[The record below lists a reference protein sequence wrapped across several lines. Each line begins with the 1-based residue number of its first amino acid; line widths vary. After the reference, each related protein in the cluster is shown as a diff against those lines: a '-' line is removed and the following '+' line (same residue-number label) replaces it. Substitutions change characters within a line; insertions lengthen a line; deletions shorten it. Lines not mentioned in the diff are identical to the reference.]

1 MTRASL
7 SEPLRFAPRATH
19 GAQNEAKHGAQNGA
33 KHELVIPELLAPAG
47 SPEALKAAVAAGA
60 DAVYF
65 GASLFNARMS
75 AKNFSERELAAAIDY
90 CHSHGVACHI
100 TLNTLIFD
108 RKEKEALALAE
119 TLCRAGADALIVA
132 DLGFARTLHRH
143 FPELPLHASTQCS
156 IHNSDGAALLA
167 SLGFSRVV
175 VARELD
181 RDNLAALCRTSP
193 LPVEVFLHGALCVC
207 QSGQC
212 LLSSFLGGRSG
223 NQGAC
228 AQPCRM
234 PYNGGYPLSLK
245 DLCLASHIRELL
257 AIGPVSLKIEGR
269 MKSPDYVG
277 RVTAVYRRLLDE
289 KRDASPKELD
299 YLAAIFSRSG
309 FTDGYFTKTISS
321 AMLGVRTGSDKTAS
335 AALGRHDPG
344 KAPGRAPGHDPNRA
358 ASASHTA
365 VKAAS
370 AEKSIYETSKFET
383 GKSETGKAEAGKSE
397 ITVPASPFSR
407 SDTGVGAYASTSA
420 KTSASACASTS
431 LPEVLVLTK
440 EEQQEADRFFPSDS
454 ARFYQASAIPKNPE
468 RFGLSVCY
476 LPLDRFFDKKGSKA
490 SPWANG
496 VVLPPVI
503 FPSERASVLASLRKA
518 KDAGARHGLVS
529 GWGTLALC
537 KEAGL
542 IPHGDFRLNLV
553 SSSSCR
559 LAGEAFYDYLLSPE
573 LNLAQIRDLPG
584 RKAVIVYGRQILMT
598 LEKDPG
604 ADRLLDRTRT
614 AFPLLWEGGRRLLIN
629 ALPTYMA
636 DKKSAL
642 AALAPFARHFL
653 FTTESPAEVEAI
665 LNAYEKGTPAKT
677 PIRRIR

>member
-1 MTRASL
+1 MTCASL
-7 SEPLRFAPRATH
+7 FEPEQAPPERP
-19 GAQNEAKHGAQNGA
+19 
-33 KHELVIPELLAPAG
+33 IPELLAPAG

-108 RKEKEALALAE
+108 RKEREALALAE
-119 TLCRAGADALIVA
+119 TLYRAGADALIVA

-167 SLGFSRVV
+167 ALGFSRVV

-181 RDNLAALCRTSP
+181 RDNLAALCRTSL

-207 QSGQC
+207 HSGQC

-245 DLCLASHIRELL
+245 DLCLANHIRELL

-289 KRDASPKELD
+289 RRDASPKELS

-309 FTDGYFTKTISS
+309 FTDGYFTKTISP

-335 AALGRHDPG
+335 AALGG
-344 KAPGRAPGHDPNRA
+344 KRA
-358 ASASHTA
+358 AAAAATPA
-365 VKAAS
+365 TPAFAAAKAA
-370 AEKSIYETSKFET
+370 AAAKKGIPEIGTRQTSKSEISTPET
-383 GKSETGKAEAGKSE
+383 GKPE
-397 ITVPASPFSR
+397 ITAPASLLSH
-407 SDTGVGAYASTSA
+407 SGACAGACAGAYTDTCFDTS
-420 KTSASACASTS
+420 S
-431 LPEVLVLTK
+431 LPEALVLTE
-440 EEQQEADRFFPSDS
+440 EEQQEADRLFPSDS
-454 ARFYQASAIPKNPE
+454 ARFYQTSAIPQNPE
-468 RFGLSVCY
+468 RFGLSICY
-476 LPLDRFFDKKGSKA
+476 LPLDRFFDKKGGKA

-503 FPSERASVLASLRKA
+503 FPSERAGVLAALRKA
-518 KDAGARHGLVS
+518 KNAGARHGLVS
-529 GWGTLALC
+529 GWGALALC

-542 IPHGDFRLNLV
+542 VPHGDFRLNLV

-559 LAGEAFYDYLLSPE
+559 LAKEAFFDYLLSPE
-573 LNLAQIRDLPG
+573 LILPQIRDLPG

-604 ADRLLDRTRT
+604 ADRLLDRTRA

-642 AALAPFARHFL
+642 AALGPFARHFL
-653 FTTESPAEVEAI
+653 FTTESPDEVEAI
-665 LNAYEKGTPAKT
+665 LIAYKKGTPSKA

>member
-7 SEPLRFAPRATH
+7 SEPNEA
-19 GAQNEAKHGAQNGA
+19 AQNELA
-33 KHELVIPELLAPAG
+33 IPELLAPAG

-65 GASLFNARMS
+65 GASLFNARLS
-75 AKNFSERELAAAIDY
+75 AKNFSESELAAAIDY

-119 TLCRAGADALIVA
+119 TLYRAGADALIVA
-132 DLGFARTLHRH
+132 DLGFAVTLHRL

-156 IHNSDGAALLA
+156 IHNSDGAALMA

-207 QSGQC
+207 HSGQC

-257 AIGPVSLKIEGR
+257 AIGPISLKIEGR

-289 KRDASPKELD
+289 RRDASPKELA
-299 YLAAIFSRSG
+299 YLAAVFSRSG
-309 FTDGYFTKTISS
+309 FTDGYFTKNISS

-335 AALGRHDPG
+335 AALGRSDPRRSDPRRG
-344 KAPGRAPGHDPNRA
+344 DHTAAPAA
-358 ASASHTA
+358 ASAS
-365 VKAAS
+365 
-370 AEKSIYETSKFET
+370 AETTLPE
-383 GKSETGKAEAGKSE
+383 
-397 ITVPASPFSR
+397 R
-407 SDTGVGAYASTSA
+407 STCARTCARGA
-420 KTSASACASTS
+420 SASASAA
-431 LPEVLVLTK
+431 LPEALILT
-440 EEQQEADRFFPSDS
+440 EAERREADRLFPADA
-454 ARFYQASAIPKNPE
+454 ARFYQASAIPHHPE
-468 RFGLSVCY
+468 RFGLAVCY

-529 GWGTLALC
+529 GWGALALC
-537 KEAGL
+537 REAGL

-604 ADRLLDRTRT
+604 SDRLLDRTRA

-642 AALAPFARHFL
+642 AALGAFARHFL
-653 FTTESPAEVEAI
+653 FTVETPAEVEAI
-665 LNAYEKGTPAKT
+665 LTAYEKGLPAQT